1 VRSQRVGALVLP
13 AALAL
18 GGCGGSPAAAVG
30 SPAAPGGTETATF
43 MGTTTSQGP
52 GSCSGQNHSFRAG
65 EGTIEVTLLQT
76 STNVALTVQL
86 CADGV
91 SNPSC
96 TIVRR
101 RIDVGM
107 TLGAARAGGA
117 NQVLSLLQLTCGAQA
132 PPEPGPVSYS
142 VRVVYPR

>member
-1 VRSQRVGALVLP
+1 MTSRSAGALVLP
-13 AALAL
+13 AVLAFA
-18 GGCGGSPAAAVG
+18 GCGGSPAA
-30 SPAAPGGTETATF
+30 PGGAGPPGGRETATF

-52 GSCSGQNHSFRAG
+52 GSCSGENHSFTAA

-76 STNVALTVQL
+76 STNVALTAQL
-86 CADGV
+86 CADGIAG
-91 SNPSC
+91 PSC

-107 TLGAARAGGA
+107 TLSAARAGGA
-117 NQVLSLLQLTCGAQA
+117 NQVLSLLQLTCGTQA